1 MANQILLTF
10 INANFDIITKEIL
23 PLVEKDY
30 LRVGLSEIVERLK
43 ITVLSAAEGSLTKE
57 ELSNIWGSLPSDP
70 EIVEALRAVLVDLIN
85 KVEEQ
90 EVKDLLNLLL
100 DPILQTVVILTD
112 QAGNNKEELNR
123 VWKEFLN
130 SPELLTYG
138 LAHLEW
144 IVRKL
149 IKDENAVKWIMKLIN
164 AFTK

>member
-10 INANFDIITKEIL
+10 INANFDIITTNIL
-23 PLVEKDY
+23 PLVEKEY
-30 LRVGLSEIVERLK
+30 LRVGLSEVVERLK
-43 ITVLSAAEGSLTKE
+43 TTTLLAAEGSLTKE
-57 ELSNIWGSLPSDP
+57 QLANVWNNLPSDP
-70 EIVEALRAVLVDLIN
+70 EIVEALKSVLTDLIN
-85 KVEEQ
+85 RVEEQ

-100 DPILQTVVILTD
+100 NPILATVIILTD
-112 QAGNNKEELNR
+112 QADNNKEELNL

-149 IKDENAVKWIMKLIN
+149 IKDENAVKWILKLIN
-164 AFTK
+164 AFAK